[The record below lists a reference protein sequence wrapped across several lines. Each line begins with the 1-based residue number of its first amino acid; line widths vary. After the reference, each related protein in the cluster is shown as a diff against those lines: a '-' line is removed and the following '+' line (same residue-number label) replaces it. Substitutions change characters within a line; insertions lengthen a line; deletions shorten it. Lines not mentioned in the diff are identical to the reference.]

1 MIDLPDNDWRNKLQ
15 DELEKPYLQKLWT
28 LIEQY
33 YEEKKIYPPKEDIFN
48 ALHFTPYSKVK
59 VLILGQ
65 DPYHGEGQSHGLCF
79 SVRRGVKQPPSLKN
93 IFKELE
99 ADLGY
104 RAPAHGELEAWAKQ
118 GVLLLNTVMTVEDGQ
133 AASHQKLGWEIFTD
147 RIISLL
153 NERETPIVFVL
164 WGRHAQAKK
173 AAIDTSRHFIIES
186 AHPSPLSARTGFFG
200 SKPFSRANEFL
211 VQQGIEPIDWEIRD

>member
-15 DELEKPYLQKLWT
+15 DELEKPYLQKLWA

-33 YEEKKIYPPKEDIFN
+33 YVEKKIYPPKEDIFN

-99 ADLGY
+99 ADLGH

-153 NERETPIVFVL
+153 NERETPIVFIL

-200 SKPFSRANEFL
+200 SKPFSKANEFL

>member
-1 MIDLPDNDWRNKLQ
+1 MIDLPDNDWRSKLQ
-15 DELEKPYLQKLWT
+15 DELEKPYLQKLWA
-28 LIEQY
+28 LIEPY
-33 YEEKKIYPPKEDIFN
+33 YEEKKIYPPKEDVFN

-99 ADLGY
+99 TDLGH

-118 GVLLLNTVMTVEDGQ
+118 GVLLLNTVLTVEDGQ

-200 SKPFSRANEFL
+200 SKPFSKANEFL
-211 VQQGIEPIDWEIRD
+211 MQQGIEPIDWEIRD

>member
-1 MIDLPDNDWRNKLQ
+1 MIALPDNEWRNKLQ
-15 DELEKPYLQKLWT
+15 DELEKPYFQKLWA
-28 LIEQY
+28 LMEQNY
-33 YEEKKIYPPKEDIFN
+33 QEKKIYPAKENIFN
-48 ALHFTPYSKVK
+48 ALHFTPYSGVK

-65 DPYHGEGQSHGLCF
+65 DPYHGEGQSHGLSF

-99 ADLGY
+99 ADLGH

-118 GVLLLNTVMTVEDGQ
+118 GVLLLNTVLTVEDGQ
-133 AASHQKLGWEIFTD
+133 PASHQKLGWENFTD

-153 NERETPIVFVL
+153 NERETPVVFVL

-173 AAIDTSRHFIIES
+173 AAIDTSRHCIIES
-186 AHPSPLSARTGFFG
+186 AHPSPLAARTGFFG

-211 VQQGIEPIDWEIRD
+211 KQQGIDPVDWQIRD

>member
-15 DELEKPYLQKLWT
+15 GELEKPYLQKLWA

-48 ALHFTPYSKVK
+48 ALHFTPYSKAK

-99 ADLGY
+99 ADLGH

-153 NERETPIVFVL
+153 NERETPIVFIL

-200 SKPFSRANEFL
+200 SKPFSKANEFL

>member
-1 MIDLPDNDWRNKLQ
+1 MIALPDNDWRAKLQ
-15 DELEKPYLQKLWT
+15 DELEKPYLQKLWA

-33 YEEKKIYPPKEDIFN
+33 YQEKKIYPAKEDIFN

-99 ADLGY
+99 ADLGH

-118 GVLLLNTVMTVEDGQ
+118 GVLLLNTVLTVEDGQ

-200 SKPFSRANEFL
+200 SKPFSKANEFL
-211 VQQGIEPIDWEIRD
+211 KQQGIEPIDWEIRD